1 MVASSIFLTLFGLF
15 LVVMGVMVIRL
26 IAHTVYGDDTA
37 IGWSQSAGCTAADGA
52 YHAQDDQPLLL
63 ADCRVV
69 VAVAGDISVLKNPL
83 KKLIRKKEATCAS

>member
-37 IGWSQSAGCTAADGA
+37 IGWSQSAGCAAADGA
-52 YHAQDDQPLLL
+52 YHAQDDQPLLFT
-63 ADCRVV
+63 D
-69 VAVAGDISVLKNPL
+69 S
-83 KKLIRKKEATCAS
+83 